1 MLITKKKASVWAR
14 NTENFNLF
22 TKVDEVILF
31 GLKKKKKEK
40 LIALNAGFLP
50 FSMLSSF
57 ESTAIINKIL

>member
-31 GLKKKKKEK
+31 GLKKEK